1 MKIYEGSKWIDWE
14 TKDAACWLAAK
25 TGLTREAAKHA
36 IIANLDPTWD
46 GDYDDTALED
56 LALIILDTDPDH
68 PRHRRLTTPPRP
80 LRGAAEEGSRHA

>member
-46 GDYDDTALED
+46 GDYDDAALED
-56 LALIILDTDPDH
+56 RALNTLQTQH
-68 PRHRRLTTPPRP
+68 
-80 LRGAAEEGSRHA
+80 

>member
-1 MKIYEGSKWIDWE
+1 MKIYEGSKWIDRE

-46 GDYDDTALED
+46 GDYDDAALED
-56 LALIILDTDPDH
+56 LALIILETED
-68 PRHRRLTTPPRP
+68 
-80 LRGAAEEGSRHA
+80 

>member
-1 MKIYEGSKWIDWE
+1 MRIYEGSKWIDWE

-56 LALIILDTDPDH
+56 LTLIILENED
-68 PRHRRLTTPPRP
+68 
-80 LRGAAEEGSRHA
+80 